1 MTKFSLSLFFV
12 ALLCLPAYGGG
23 FVQLADDARIP
34 LADGW
39 YLAVDSGAYPFQLI
53 NTEATAELLIFSSVI
68 SGDES
73 IRNEQQLKASVDLV
87 IQDVIMT
94 LPEVK
99 LLSST
104 GYNDENRVGFA
115 LDFIS
120 YDEDREVNVLHRLKA
135 VLYQRPDGDQ
145 LLFSLW
151 GKAAVTA
158 GPTAIN
164 EIRFMQEGFAYRGDY
179 ELQIF
184 SSATGYDWYLI
195 GFLFAMLIVMLFV
208 LKRRQRKVLPAFSEE
223 ANFWRCSCGRL
234 NHNDSPKCRR
244 CGRERMGQP
253 VI

>member
-1 MTKFSLSLFFV
+1 MVKICLSL
-12 ALLCLPAYGGG
+12 LLTAIMYIPAYGGG
-23 FVQLADDARIP
+23 FVQLADDSRIP

-39 YLAVDSGAYPFQLI
+39 HLAIDSGAYPFQLI
-53 NTEATAELLIFSSVI
+53 NAEGTAELLIFRSVI
-68 SGDES
+68 AQGEA

-104 GYNDENRVGFA
+104 GYNDDNRVGFA

-120 YDEDREVNVLHRLKA
+120 YDEEREVNVLHRLKA

-151 GKAAVTA
+151 GKAAVNA
-158 GPTAIN
+158 EPAAMN
-164 EIRFMQEGFAYRGDY
+164 EIRFMQEEFAYSGDY

-195 GFLFAMLIVMLFV
+195 GFLFALLIVMVFV
-208 LKRRQRKVLPAFSEE
+208 IKRRQRKGLPAFSGE

-234 NHNDSPKCRR
+234 NHNDFPKCRR
-244 CGRERMGQP
+244 CGRARISEP